1 MFKDYGI
8 LNMNIVQNLLNY
20 FSNVILAISKCAL
33 FTQQAE

>member
-20 FSNVILAISKCAL
+20 FSNVILAISKFAL